1 LAGLKVLLTEPISQV
16 GIDLLAAHAKVVIA
30 PEPAEDILIP
40 LIRDADA
47 LLIRSTRATM
57 RMMEAGA
64 NLKVIGRHGIGL
76 DNIDLTAATTMGI
89 TVVHTPGANTN
100 AVAEHALW
108 AMMHC
113 ARNFNKAERAFRD
126 GKFCTGGSL
135 PGLVQKYG
143 YTTIELSGKT
153 LGLVG
158 MGRVA
163 QRLTQL
169 VKPLNMRV
177 KAYDPLVND
186 EVFQSAG
193 VERCLSI
200 SGVFDQ
206 ADFISLHVPYSNE
219 THHLVGAKELALMKD
234 SGCVINTSRGGIIDE
249 QALLQ
254 ALKDGTIAGAALD
267 VFEEEPPAVDMPLF
281 TLDNVLVTPHMAAMT
296 DLALVNMAVDVAKG
310 IIEVL
315 QNRRPQYLANPDVWG
330 SLSWRLKDK

>member
-16 GIDLLAAHAKVVIA
+16 GIDLLAEHAEVVIA
-30 PEPAEDILIP
+30 PDPAEDTIIP
-40 LIRDADA
+40 LISDADA
-47 LLIRSTRATM
+47 LLIRSTRATV

-64 NLKVIGRHGIGL
+64 KLKVIGRHGIGL
-76 DNIDLTAATTMGI
+76 DNIDLTAATTLGI

-113 ARNFNKAERAFRD
+113 ARNFNKAEKAFRV
-126 GKFCTGGSL
+126 GRFSSGGSL

-143 YTTIELSGKT
+143 YATIELSGKT
-153 LGLVG
+153 LGLAG

-163 QRLTQL
+163 QRLAQL

-177 KAYDPLVND
+177 KAYDPLVID
-186 EVFQSAG
+186 QIFQSAG
-193 VERCLSI
+193 VKRCPSV
-200 SGVFDQ
+200 SGVFDE
-206 ADFISLHVPYSNE
+206 ADFVSLHVPYSNE

-267 VFEEEPPAVDMPLF
+267 VFEEEPPSIDNPLF
-281 TLDNVLVTPHMAAMT
+281 SLDNVLVTPHMAAMT
-296 DLALVNMAVDVAKG
+296 DLALVNMAVDVANG

-315 QNRRPQYLANPDVWG
+315 QNKKPQYLANPDVWG
-330 SLSWRLKDK
+330 SSSWRLKDK